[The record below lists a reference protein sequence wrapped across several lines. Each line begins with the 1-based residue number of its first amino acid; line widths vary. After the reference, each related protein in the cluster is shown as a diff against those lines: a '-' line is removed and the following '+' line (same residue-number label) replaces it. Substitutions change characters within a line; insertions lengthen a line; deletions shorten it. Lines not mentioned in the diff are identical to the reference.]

1 LKKHIGNV
9 VKRWE
14 VLKGNFIFGGNI
26 PRMGRLPTKYKDELV
41 RQAYLLSLLGCTEK
55 EMAEVFGVG
64 EQTLDFWKRTREE
77 FLEALEKG
85 KIGADTQVAESLF
98 KCAVGY
104 EYEEEVVHVVRGE
117 IFVTKIKKYKGPD
130 AWAANK
136 WLSLRQRGRWSE
148 AQIPPQLNQQIN
160 INNFNFDGVSEE
172 ELRLIE
178 SIWEK
183 QPKEIPGAAMQDGRG
198 D

>member
-1 LKKHIGNV
+1 MARYPIKWKEDLS
-9 VKRWE
+9 
-14 VLKGNFIFGGNI
+14 
-26 PRMGRLPTKYKDELV
+26 
-41 RQAYLLSLLGCTEK
+41 RQVYLLCLLGATDQEV
-55 EMAEVFGVG
+55 ADVFGV
-64 EQTLDFWKRTREE
+64 EPVTIDFWKRTKPE
-77 FLEALEKG
+77 FSEAMERG
-85 KIGADTQVAESLF
+85 KIQTDAGVAESLL
-98 KCAVGY
+98 KCAMGY